1 MTVAP
6 LRNWLDENIFSLTRE
21 MRLSFLPPLMV
32 YLAAGVSG
40 LTAIVGTFFV
50 KDHLGLSAEFLAA
63 LGFWLGVP
71 YTIKM
76 PIGHV
81 VDLIWRR
88 KSLLVYLG
96 AALIGASLAIMV
108 ALIRHKAA
116 MAAVMPLES
125 WFVLSALL
133 SPIGYVIQDV
143 VADAM
148 TVEAV
153 PRVNERGDPVSDDEQ
168 KVMHTTMQ
176 TLGRVAVIS
185 GGIAVALVNI
195 IVFADTES
203 LNKAAKALLYARVY
217 EGALVIP
224 LVSVLGVMLATA
236 LRWRARRR
244 LVASGMTARAA
255 DQQLDGRIEKT
266 HPNRWVLGGSVLFV
280 AFSLAMGFSG
290 YARKEEV
297 VFIGSMLIIVV
308 MMSKLTHELP
318 TEARATLIGT
328 ATVIFLF
335 RATPGLGDG
344 ATWWMIDQLRFDE
357 HFLSVLEMAGSV
369 LTLFGL
375 FVFRRFMAQCSITWI
390 TGFLVL
396 ASTILTLP
404 LLGMFY
410 GLHEW
415 TLQLT
420 NGTVGPRTLMLV
432 NTTLST
438 PLAQVAMIPM
448 LAWIARSA
456 PVNLKATY
464 FAMMSSFTNLALSAA
479 QLGTKYLNQ
488 AYTVTRE
495 VRTPEGA
502 IKVAADYS
510 QLGELLIAAMLVG
523 LALPFAAIWFTR
535 ASRFKSA

>member
-1 MTVAP
+1 M
-6 LRNWLDENIFSLTRE
+6 RRWLDENIFSLTRE
-21 MRLSFLPPLMV
+21 MRLSFLPPIMV

-81 VDLIWRR
+81 VDLIWRW
-88 KSLLVYLG
+88 KSVLVYLG
-96 AALIGASLAIMV
+96 AALIAASLAIMV

-116 MAAVMPLES
+116 MAAIMPIES

-153 PRVNERGDPVSDDEQ
+153 PRTNEHGEPIAEDEQ

-176 TLGRVAVIS
+176 TLGRVAVIG
-185 GGIAVALVNI
+185 GGIAVALANI
-195 IVFADTES
+195 IVFADTGT
-203 LNKAAKALLYARVY
+203 LNKAAKALLYAKVY
-217 EGALVIP
+217 EWALLIP
-224 LVSVLGVMLATA
+224 VVSVLGVVMATV
-236 LRWRARRR
+236 LRWRARQR
-244 LVASGMTARAA
+244 LITTGLSARDA
-255 DQQLDGRIEKT
+255 DQQLDGRNEKT
-266 HPNRWVLGGSVLFV
+266 QPNPWVLGGSVLFV

-290 YARKEEV
+290 YPWKEEI
-297 VFIGSMLIIVV
+297 VFLGSMAIIVV
-308 MMSKLTHELP
+308 MMIKLTHELADG
-318 TEARATLIGT
+318 ARATLIGT

-335 RATPGLGDG
+335 RATPSFGDG

-369 LTLFGL
+369 LTLLGL
-375 FVFRRFMAQCSITWI
+375 FIFRRFMAQCSIAWI

-396 ASTILTLP
+396 ASTVVTLP

-415 TLQLT
+415 TMRLT
-420 NGTVGPRTLMLV
+420 DGAIGPRALMLV
-432 NTTLST
+432 NTTLSA
-438 PLAQVAMIPM
+438 PLAQVAMIPL

-464 FAMMSSFTNLALSAA
+464 FAVMSSFTNLALSAA

-495 VRTPEGA
+495 VRAPDGA
-502 IKVAADYS
+502 LKVAADYS
-510 QLGELLIAAMLVG
+510 QLGELMIAATLLG
-523 LALPFAAIWFTR
+523 LAMPFAAIWFAR
-535 ASRFKSA
+535 ATRFKSA

>member
-1 MTVAP
+1 MT
-6 LRNWLDENIFSLTRE
+6 RTRRWLDDHIFSLARE
-21 MRLSFLPPLMV
+21 MRWSFLPPLMV

-81 VDLIWRR
+81 VDLIWRW
-88 KSLLVYLG
+88 KSVLVYLG
-96 AALIGASLAIMV
+96 AALIGVSLAIMV
-108 ALIRHKAA
+108 ALIRHKSA

-125 WFVLSALL
+125 WYVLSALL

-153 PRVNERGDPVSDDEQ
+153 PQVNERGAPISDDEQ

-195 IVFADTES
+195 IVFADTEG
-203 LNKAAKALLYARVY
+203 LNKAAKAVLYARVY
-217 EGALVIP
+217 EWAMVIP

-236 LRWRARRR
+236 LRWRAWRR
-244 LVASGMTARAA
+244 LIAGGMGAAAA
-255 DQQLDGRIEKT
+255 DQQLDGRVEKT
-266 HPNRWVLGGSVLFV
+266 QPNPWVLGGSLLFV

-290 YARKEEV
+290 YAWKEEV
-297 VFIGSMLIIVV
+297 VFIGSLLIILV
-308 MMSKLTHELP
+308 MISKLTHELP
-318 TEARATLIGT
+318 AGARATLIGT

-335 RATPGLGDG
+335 RATPGFGDG

-369 LTLFGL
+369 LTLLGL
-375 FVFRRFMAQCSITWI
+375 FVFRRYMAQCSIAWI

-396 ASTILTLP
+396 AGTVLTLP

-415 TLQLT
+415 TMRLSD
-420 NGTVGPRTLMLV
+420 GTIGPRTLMLV

-438 PLAQVAMIPM
+438 PLVQVAMIPM

-464 FAMMSSFTNLALSAA
+464 FAVMSSFINLALSAA

-495 VRTPEGA
+495 VRAPDGA
-502 IKVAADYS
+502 LKVAADYS
-510 QLGELLIAAMLVG
+510 QLGELMIAATVVG
-523 LALPFAAIWFTR
+523 LALPFAAIWFAR
-535 ASRFKSA
+535 VSRFKSA